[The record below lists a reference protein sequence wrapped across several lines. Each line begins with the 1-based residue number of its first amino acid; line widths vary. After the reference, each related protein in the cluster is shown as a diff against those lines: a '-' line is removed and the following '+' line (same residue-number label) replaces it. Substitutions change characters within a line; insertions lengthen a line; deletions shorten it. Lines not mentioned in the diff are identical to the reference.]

1 MKVSVD
7 MWCREKLI
15 EFERADLA
23 GDEGWFAAN
32 WPLYRIE
39 MTNHVIMTYRIFDWK
54 AFVLWLRSSNDEN
67 AQELHNVLTEEA
79 RDFI

>member
-1 MKVSVD
+1 M
-7 MWCREKLI
+7 

-23 GDEGWFAAN
+23 GDGKWFAAN

-39 MTNHVIMTYRIFDWK
+39 MANHVIMTYRVFEWK
-54 AFVLWLRSSNDEN
+54 AFVVWLRSCNDEF
-67 AQELHNVLTEEA
+67 AQELHGVLTQEA